1 MAALEQTQGPTFD
14 RQLRRRRLV
23 ALPGAVLATFLLL
36 SGCAGEQDRS
46 AAPAPEAALG
56 HVHGLGTDPGSGTL
70 YVASHLGVFTLADD
84 GTVSRVADRW
94 QDTMA
99 FTVIGPGHLLASGH
113 PDLRE
118 DLPVQLG
125 LLESR
130 DGAETWQPVAL
141 SGEADFH
148 ALEATGDR
156 VWGYDSV
163 SGRLLTTTDRKEWT
177 AVSGGSPLVDL
188 AGDGDP
194 QSVLA
199 TTPDGRLLRYGVAG
213 GQPEPVD
220 APPVVLVDRA
230 EDGGLVGVTAD
241 GVLHV
246 AETDASGWRRAGE
259 VPGSPQA
266 FEASDAGWHVATA
279 DGVYRSAD
287 EGRTWS
293 RVVVAVSG

>member
-1 MAALEQTQGPTFD
+1 MRTARRHHRTGLLCGAAVATL
-14 RQLRRRRLV
+14 LV
-23 ALPGAVLATFLLL
+23 L
-36 SGCAGEQDRS
+36 SGCSDRQEPS

-70 YVASHLGVFTLADD
+70 YVASHLGVFAMPED
-84 GTVSRVADRW
+84 GSVSRVADRW

-118 DLPVQLG
+118 NLPVQLG

-130 DGAETWQPVAL
+130 DGAETWRPVAL

-148 ALEATGDR
+148 ALQATGNR
-156 VWGYDSV
+156 LWGYDSV
-163 SGRLLTTTDRKEWT
+163 SGRLLTTTDRQEWT
-177 AVSGGSPLVDL
+177 AITVGKPFVDL
-188 AGDGDP
+188 AQGEGAE
-194 QSVLA
+194 SVLA
-199 TTPDGRLLRYGVAG
+199 TTAEGQLLRYDVDGRAD
-213 GQPEPVD
+213 QLD
-220 APPVVLVDRA
+220 APPVLLVDRA

-246 AETDASGWRRAGE
+246 AESDGTGWRRAGE

-266 FEASDAGWHVATA
+266 FDASDAGWHGATP
-279 DGVYRSAD
+279 DGVHRSED
-287 EGRTWS
+287 EGRTWT
-293 RVVVAVSG
+293 RVIEAVSG

>member
-1 MAALEQTQGPTFD
+1 MAT
-14 RQLRRRRLV
+14 
-23 ALPGAVLATFLLL
+23 LLL
-36 SGCAGEQDRS
+36 ISGCAGAQDPS

-70 YVASHLGVFTLADD
+70 YVASHLGVFTLAED

-94 QDTMA
+94 QDTMG

-118 DLPVQLG
+118 NLPVQLG

-163 SGRLLTTTDRKEWT
+163 SGRLLTTTDREQWR
-177 AVSGGSPLVDL
+177 AVAQGSPLVDL
-188 AGDGDP
+188 AAGGDP

-199 TTPDGRLLRYGVAG
+199 TTPDGRLLRYGAAGDPPEEVAG
-213 GQPEPVD
+213 
-220 APPVVLVDRA
+220 APRVVLVDRA
-230 EDGGLVGVTAD
+230 EDGSLVGVTAD

-246 AETDASGWRRAGE
+246 AEADATGWRRAGE
-259 VPGSPQA
+259 VPGSPHA
-266 FEASDAGWHVATA
+266 LDAADAGWHVATA
-279 DGVYRSAD
+279 DGVHRSVD
-287 EGRTWS
+287 EGRTWT
-293 RVVVAVSG
+293 RVIEAVSG

>member
-1 MAALEQTQGPTFD
+1 MARANRLVRAAVPAVLVAALVAGCSGEGEPTSAEQ
-14 RQLRRRRLV
+14 
-23 ALPGAVLATFLLL
+23 
-36 SGCAGEQDRS
+36 
-46 AAPAPEAALG
+46 APEAPLG

-70 YVASHLGVFTLADD
+70 YVASHLGVFTLTEE

-99 FTVIGPGHLLASGH
+99 LTVVGPGHLLASGH

-148 ALEATGDR
+148 ALETNGDH
-156 VWGYDSV
+156 VWGYDAV
-163 SGRLLTTTDRKEWT
+163 SGRLLTTTDREQWT
-177 AVSGGSPLVDL
+177 TVAQRAPVVDL
-188 AGDGDP
+188 AAGADP
-194 QSVLA
+194 ETVLA
-199 TTPDGRLLRYGVAG
+199 TTPEGRLLRYHVDG
-213 GQPEPVD
+213 GPPEQVKG
-220 APPVVLVDRA
+220 APPVVLVDRSG
-230 EDGGLVGVTAD
+230 DGSVVGVTAD

-246 AETDASGWRRAGE
+246 AEPDATRWRRAGE
-259 VPGSPQA
+259 VPGAPHA
-266 FEASDAGWHVATA
+266 FDTSDAGWHVATA
-279 DGVYRSAD
+279 DGVHRSED
-287 EGRTWS
+287 EGRTWT

>member
-1 MAALEQTQGPTFD
+1 VARQIRPARLFAGVALAAL
-14 RQLRRRRLV
+14 LLV
-23 ALPGAVLATFLLL
+23 
-36 SGCAGEQDRS
+36 SGCSGSQDTTGS
-46 AAPAPEAALG
+46 PPPEAALG

-70 YVASHLGVFTLADD
+70 YVASHLGVFSLTED

-148 ALEATGDR
+148 TLEATGDR
-156 VWGYDSV
+156 IWGYDSV
-163 SGRLLTTTDRKEWT
+163 SGRLLTTTDRDTWT
-177 AVSGGSPLVDL
+177 TVTAGRPFVDL
-188 AGDGDP
+188 AAGRDSE
-194 QSVLA
+194 SVLA
-199 TTPDGRLLRYGVAG
+199 TTPEGQLTQYDVAG
-213 GQPEPVD
+213 RAEQVD
-220 APPVVLVDRA
+220 APPVVLVDRT

-246 AETDASGWRRAGE
+246 GAADGTGWRRAGE
-259 VPGSPQA
+259 IPGSPQA
-266 FEASDAGWHVATA
+266 FDVADAGWHVATA
-279 DGVYRSAD
+279 EGVYRSGD
-287 EGRTWS
+287 EGRTWT
-293 RVVVAVSG
+293 RVVEAVSG

>member
-1 MAALEQTQGPTFD
+1 MAPRRGRSLLALATALLALTSCGGSQGPE
-14 RQLRRRRLV
+14 V
-23 ALPGAVLATFLLL
+23 P
-36 SGCAGEQDRS
+36 
-46 AAPAPEAALG
+46 APEAPEAPEAALG

-70 YVASHLGVFTLADD
+70 YVASHLGVFTLTDD

-118 DLPVQLG
+118 DLPVHLG

-156 VWGYDSV
+156 LWGYDSV
-163 SGRLLTTTDRKEWT
+163 SGALLTTTDRETWT
-177 AVSGGSPLVDL
+177 AVAEGVAVVDL
-188 AGDGDP
+188 AAGTDP
-194 QSVLA
+194 RTVLA
-199 TTPDGRLLRYGVAG
+199 TTPDGELLRYELG
-213 GQPEPVD
+213 GGPPVRLGQ

-230 EDGGLVGVTAD
+230 AGGDLVGVTAD

-246 AETDASGWRRAGE
+246 AAPDAATWRRAGE
-259 VPGSPQA
+259 IPGAPHA
-266 FEASDAGWHVATA
+266 FEASGPDWLVATA
-279 DGVYRSAD
+279 DGVHRSED
-287 EGRTWS
+287 EGRSWS
-293 RVVVAVSG
+293 RVIVAAPD

>member
-1 MAALEQTQGPTFD
+1 MTP
-14 RQLRRRRLV
+14 QLRRSRLAAV
-23 ALPGAVLATFLLL
+23 PGAVVATLLLL
-36 SGCAGEQDRS
+36 SGCTGEQDPS
-46 AAPAPEAALG
+46 ASPVPEAALG

-70 YVASHLGVFTLADD
+70 YVASHLGVFTLTDD
-84 GTVSRVADRW
+84 GTVTRVADRW

-99 FTVIGPGHLLASGH
+99 LTVIGPGHLLASGH

-148 ALEATGDR
+148 ALEAIGDR

-163 SGRLLTTTDRKEWT
+163 SGRLLTTTDRQRWR
-177 AVSGGSPLVDL
+177 AVAEGSPLVDL
-188 AGDGDP
+188 AADGDP

-213 GQPEPVD
+213 GPPEEV
-220 APPVVLVDRA
+220 AGSPPVVLVDRA
-230 EDGGLVGVTAD
+230 EDGSLVGVTAD

-246 AETDASGWRRAGE
+246 AGADATGWRRAGE
-259 VPGSPQA
+259 VPGSPHA
-266 FEASDAGWHVATA
+266 FDAAGAGWHVATA
-279 DGVYRSAD
+279 DGVHRSDD
-287 EGRTWS
+287 EGRTWT
-293 RVVVAVSG
+293 RVVAAVSG

>member
-1 MAALEQTQGPTFD
+1 MSTVPQRPRTGLLGVVVAALVLLTGCGDQDTGP
-14 RQLRRRRLV
+14 
-23 ALPGAVLATFLLL
+23 AT
-36 SGCAGEQDRS
+36 
-46 AAPAPEAALG
+46 APPKAALG

-70 YVASHLGVFTLADD
+70 YVASHLGVFTLAAD

-148 ALEATGDR
+148 ALETSGDR
-156 VWGYDSV
+156 VWGFDSV
-163 SGRLLTTTDRKEWT
+163 SGRLLTTTDREEWT
-177 AVSGGSPLVDL
+177 AVAEGSPLVDL
-188 AGDGDP
+188 AAGEDP
-194 QSVLA
+194 GSVLA
-199 TTPDGRLLRYGVAG
+199 TTPEGRLLRYDVG
-213 GQPEPVD
+213 GGPPEQVGG

-246 AETDASGWRRAGE
+246 AEADATGWRRAGD

-266 FEASDAGWHVATA
+266 FDAADSGWHVATA
-279 DGVYRSAD
+279 DGVHRSRD

-293 RVVVAVSG
+293 RVVAAVSG

>member
-1 MAALEQTQGPTFD
+1 MALLGLLGAALV
-14 RQLRRRRLV
+14 LV
-23 ALPGAVLATFLLL
+23 
-36 SGCAGEQDRS
+36 SGCSDEQEPSAG
-46 AAPAPEAALG
+46 PAPEAPLG

-70 YVASHLGVFTLADD
+70 YVASHLGVFTLTKD

-99 FTVIGPGHLLASGH
+99 FTVLGPGHLLASGH

-148 ALEATGDR
+148 TLETSGDH
-156 VWGYDSV
+156 VWGYDAV
-163 SGRLLTTTDRKEWT
+163 SGRLLTTTDREEWT
-177 AVSGGSPLVDL
+177 TVAEGSPVVDL
-188 AGDGDP
+188 ATGADP
-194 QSVLA
+194 ESVLA
-199 TTPDGRLLRYGVAG
+199 TTPEGRLLRYAVAG
-213 GQPEPVD
+213 GPPEPVDD

-230 EDGGLVGVTAD
+230 EDDTLVGVTAD

-246 AETDASGWRRAGE
+246 AEPDATRWRRAGE

-266 FEASDAGWHVATA
+266 FDVSDAGWHVATA
-279 DGVYRSAD
+279 DGVHRSED

-293 RVVVAVSG
+293 RVIVAVSG

>member
-1 MAALEQTQGPTFD
+1 MTRGPDPRPLRPPALG
-14 RQLRRRRLV
+14 RAV
-23 ALPGAVLATFLLL
+23 AMVLLL
-36 SGCAGEQDRS
+36 GALAGCGDEQDS
-46 AAPAPEAALG
+46 AASPAPEAALG

-70 YVASHLGVFTLADD
+70 YVASHLGVFTLAED

-148 ALEATGDR
+148 ALEANGDR

-163 SGRLLTTTDRKEWT
+163 SGRLLTTTDQEQWS
-177 AVSGGSPLVDL
+177 AVAEGSPLVDL
-188 AGDGDP
+188 AAGGDP
-194 QSVLA
+194 HSVLA
-199 TTPDGRLLRYGVAG
+199 TTPEGRLLRYGVAG
-213 GQPEPVD
+213 DPPQEVTGS
-220 APPVVLVDRA
+220 PPVVLVDRA
-230 EDGGLVGVTAD
+230 EDGSLVGVTAD
-241 GVLHV
+241 GLLHV
-246 AETDASGWRRAGE
+246 ARADATGWRRVGE

-266 FEASDAGWHVATA
+266 LDAADTGWHVATA
-279 DGVYRSAD
+279 EGVHRSDD
-287 EGRTWS
+287 EGRTWT
-293 RVVVAVSG
+293 RVIEAVPG